1 MALLL
6 TPKPK
11 KINIYNLKYFFNYKT
26 ISPSSIIPGNL
37 IEFNYRSPEGVH
49 DKKPLVIVM
58 SVEGDRCWGLNLH
71 YKFQL
76 IEGLLANKFQDVNT
90 FIQTNP
96 NKQEESLRERVE
108 DIREQKKLEY
118 LNTPKPTLLESFSLK
133 AEPTIILRN
142 YLYTRMSG
150 IQKLSYKL

>member
-11 KINIYNLKYFFNYKT
+11 KINIYNLKYFFNYKS
-26 ISPSSIIPGNL
+26 ISPSAIIPGNL

-49 DKKPLVIVM
+49 DKKPLIIIL

-71 YKFQL
+71 YKFNL
-76 IEGLLANKFQDVNT
+76 IEGLLANKHQDINT

-96 NKQEESLRERVE
+96 NKQEESLKERVE
-108 DIREQKKLEY
+108 AIREEKKLEY
-118 LNTPKPTLLESFSLK
+118 LNTPKPTLLENFSLK
-133 AEPTIILRN
+133 NEPPLILRN

>member
-11 KINIYNLKYFFNYKT
+11 KINIYNLKYFFNYKS

-49 DKKPLVIVM
+49 DKKPLVIIT
-58 SVEGDRCWGLNLH
+58 SVEGDRCWGFNIH
-71 YKFQL
+71 YKFDL

-90 FIQTNP
+90 YIQTNP
-96 NKQEESLRERVE
+96 NKQEESLRERVQ
-108 DIREQKKLEY
+108 DLREQKKLEY
-118 LNTPKPTLLESFSLK
+118 LNMPKPTLLESFSLK
-133 AEPTIILRN
+133 IEPTFILRN

>member
-11 KINIYNLKYFFNYKT
+11 KINIYNLKYFFNYKS

-49 DKKPLVIVM
+49 DKKPLVIIT
-58 SVEGDRCWGLNLH
+58 SVEGDRCWGFNIH
-71 YKFQL
+71 YKFDL

-90 FIQTNP
+90 YIQTNP
-96 NKQEESLRERVE
+96 NKEEESLRERVQ
-108 DIREQKKLEY
+108 DLREQKKLEY
-118 LNTPKPTLLESFSLK
+118 LNMPKPTLLESFSLK
-133 AEPTIILRN
+133 TEPTIILRN

>member
-1 MALLL
+1 MSLLL

-11 KINIYNLKYFFNYKT
+11 KINIYNLKYFFNYKSV
-26 ISPSSIIPGNL
+26 SPSAIIPGSL
-37 IEFNYRSPEGVH
+37 IEFSYRSPEGIH
-49 DKKPLVIVM
+49 DKKPLVVVL

-76 IEGLLANKFQDVNT
+76 IEGLIANKFQDINT
-90 FIQTNP
+90 YIQTNP
-96 NKQEESLRERVE
+96 NKQEETLREKVE
-108 DIREQKKLEY
+108 EIKQQKKLEY
-118 LNTPKPTLLESFSLK
+118 LNSPKPTLLESFSLK
-133 AEPTIILRN
+133 QEPTTILRN